1 MANHDLQKKILFRPS
16 STQPPVGYSGDSSSM
31 NKVHDPATRSD
42 SSRLELSRSRSPQSD
57 AGYGTSLD
65 SIESRGQR
73 SRREIDMDG
82 LSELLVIVLMHLV
95 NYLPRYI
102 MMSSVYPVI
111 G

>member
-1 MANHDLQKKILFRPS
+1 
-16 STQPPVGYSGDSSSM
+16 M
-31 NKVHDPATRSD
+31 NKVHDPATRND

-73 SRREIDMDG
+73 SKREIDMDG
-82 LSELLVIVLMHLV
+82 LSELLVIVLKHLV
-95 NYLPRYI
+95 NCSPRYI